1 MSVWGK
7 IVGGAAG
14 LMIGGPIGALLG
26 AAAGH
31 AYDALADDTVPV
43 AVAEASV
50 TPTGSADGTAAV
62 PAASAREADSLS
74 DRDRPAATQ
83 HIAFTIG
90 VIALA
95 AKMAKVDG
103 VVTRREVDAFR
114 SFFVVPPEEVERV
127 GRFFDLAKRDPS
139 GFEAYARQVA
149 GLFPRNPEVL
159 EEVLHGLFL
168 VAKADDDRVDE
179 AELGYLRAVATLFR
193 LDETR
198 LRRVAA
204 AAEVELHDDPYAIL
218 DVMPDADDEAIKRAH
233 RRLARRHHPDRMIGL
248 GLPPE
253 AVELA
258 NRKLAAINGAYQ
270 RIRKGRQAA
279 KPRAPTRDRADAVG

>member
-31 AYDALADDTVPV
+31 AYDALADDLP
-43 AVAEASV
+43 A
-50 TPTGSADGTAAV
+50 GDGTPITARAGGAAAD
-62 PAASAREADSLS
+62 AASAVDTPYG
-74 DRDRPAATQ
+74 DRPAATQ

-103 VVTRREVDAFR
+103 VVTRREIDAFR
-114 SFFVVPPEEVERV
+114 SFFHVPPEEVDNV
-127 GRFFDLAKRDPS
+127 GRFFDLAKRDSS

-149 GLFPRNPEVL
+149 SLFPAHPEVL
-159 EEVLHGLFL
+159 EEVLAGLFL
-168 VAKADDDRVDE
+168 IAKADDVHVDDV
-179 AELGYLRAVATLFR
+179 AKLAYLRSVSTIFGLS
-193 LDETR
+193 ETQF
-198 LRRVAA
+198 RRVAA
-204 AAEVELHDDPYAIL
+204 AAGVELNDDPYAIL
-218 DVMPDADDEAIKRAH
+218 DIMPDVGDEAVQQAY
-233 RRLARRHHPDRMIGL
+233 RRLARVHHPDRLIAR

-253 AVELA
+253 AIALA
-258 NRKLAAINGAYQ
+258 NRKLAAINGAYD
-270 RIRKGRQAA
+270 RIRRER
-279 KPRAPTRDRADAVG
+279 RAQRPEAQPVT

>member
-31 AYDALADDTVPV
+31 AYDALADDEPRDDGVSV
-43 AVAEASV
+43 A
-50 TPTGSADGTAAV
+50 GADGVDAMA
-62 PAASAREADSLS
+62 E
-74 DRDRPAATQ
+74 RDRPAATQ

-103 VVTRREVDAFR
+103 VVTRREIDAFR
-114 SFFVVPPEEVERV
+114 SFFHVPPEEVDNV
-127 GRFFDLAKRDPS
+127 GRFFDLAKRDSS

-149 GLFPRNPEVL
+149 SLFPKHPEVL
-159 EEVLHGLFL
+159 EEVLAGLFL
-168 VAKADDDRVDE
+168 IANADEGHVDE
-179 AELGYLRAVATLFR
+179 AKLGYLRAVGSIFGLGEASF
-193 LDETR
+193 
-198 LRRVAA
+198 RRVAA
-204 AAEVELHDDPYAIL
+204 TAGVELHDDPYAIL
-218 DVMPDADDEAIKRAH
+218 DVMPDAHDDDIRQAY
-233 RRLARRHHPDRMIGL
+233 RRLARAHHPDRMIAR

-253 AVELA
+253 AIVLA
-258 NRKLAAINGAYQ
+258 NRKLAAINAAYD
-270 RIRKGRQAA
+270 RIRKERKIGRPEAQPVA
-279 KPRAPTRDRADAVG
+279 

>member
-31 AYDALADDTVPV
+31 AYDALADDEPRDDGAPV
-43 AVAEASV
+43 AGADGIDAVAE
-50 TPTGSADGTAAV
+50 
-62 PAASAREADSLS
+62 
-74 DRDRPAATQ
+74 RDRPAATQ

-103 VVTRREVDAFR
+103 VVTRREIDAFR
-114 SFFVVPPEEVERV
+114 SFFHVPPEEVDNV
-127 GRFFDLAKRDPS
+127 GRFFDLAKRDSS

-149 GLFPRNPEVL
+149 GLFPKHPEVL
-159 EEVLHGLFL
+159 EEVLAGLFL
-168 VAKADDDRVDE
+168 IANADEGHVDE
-179 AELGYLRAVATLFR
+179 AKLGYLRAVSSIFGLGEASF
-193 LDETR
+193 
-198 LRRVAA
+198 RRVAA
-204 AAEVELHDDPYAIL
+204 TAGVELHDDPYAIL
-218 DVMPDADDEAIKRAH
+218 DVMPDAHDDDIRQAY
-233 RRLARRHHPDRMIGL
+233 RRLARAHHPDRMIAR

-253 AVELA
+253 AIVLA
-258 NRKLAAINGAYQ
+258 NRKLAAINAAYD
-270 RIRKGRQAA
+270 RIRKERKIGRPEAQPVA
-279 KPRAPTRDRADAVG
+279 